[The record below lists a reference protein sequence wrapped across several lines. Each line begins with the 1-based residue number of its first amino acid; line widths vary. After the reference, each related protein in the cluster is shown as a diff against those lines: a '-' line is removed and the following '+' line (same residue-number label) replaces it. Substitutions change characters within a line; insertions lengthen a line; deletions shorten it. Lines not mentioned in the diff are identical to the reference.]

1 MYGGKTGYAAGL
13 LQDDHAK
20 LSKWFA
26 SKSDARMIVRQVC
39 KEIMEK
45 RMTTET
51 ELAHLRSLV
60 KKLFYYLD
68 YQEESDGG
76 KLFNPITISCCRA
89 LMTQPLNELLDEMK
103 TIATEET
110 P

>member
-1 MYGGKTGYAAGL
+1 MTDTTAA
-13 LQDDHAK
+13 
-20 LSKWFA
+20 
-26 SKSDARMIVRQVC
+26 
-39 KEIMEK
+39 
-45 RMTTET
+45 
-51 ELAHLRSLV
+51 ELAYLRSLV

-76 KLFNPITISCCRA
+76 KMFHPVTISCCRA

-103 TIATEET
+103 TVVTEET